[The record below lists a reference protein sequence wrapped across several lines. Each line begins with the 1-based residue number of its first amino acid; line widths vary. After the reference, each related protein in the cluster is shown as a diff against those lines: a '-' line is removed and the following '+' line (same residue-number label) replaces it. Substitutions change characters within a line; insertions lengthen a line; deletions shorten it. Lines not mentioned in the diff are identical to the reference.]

1 MANAQG
7 SDQNSIAIVIF
18 GKTGNGKSTLGNII
32 LGRKFF
38 AVGSGMNST
47 TLNTEFDNRTEEGI
61 RLKVFL
67 CFLYNL
73 YDNAS
78 K

>member
-47 TLNTEFDNRTEEGI
+47 TLNTKIEEGI

-67 CFLYNL
+67 YFLHNL
-73 YDNAS
+73 YDNES